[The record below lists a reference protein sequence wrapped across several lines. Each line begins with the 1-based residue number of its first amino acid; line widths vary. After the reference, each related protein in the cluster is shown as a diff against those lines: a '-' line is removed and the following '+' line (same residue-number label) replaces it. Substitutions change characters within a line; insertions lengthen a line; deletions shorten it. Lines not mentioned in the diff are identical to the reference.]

1 MVTQIQIDKVNVMS
15 SKEVIC
21 ENCGEN
27 PNDQVYDCYECRN
40 QIYDNCTNICEHCDE
55 SFCDGCY
62 YDHKK
67 ACK

>member
-40 QIYDNCTNICEHCDE
+40 QICDNCTNICEHCDE